1 MTFTL
6 PGFDP
11 WTFQLVM
18 LGSLLVLEAMADDMV
33 LSTVIE
39 PLDCT
44 HSRAHALINHPSCAL
59 IKPAATGH
67 A

>member
-6 PGFDP
+6 PGFDH

-44 HSRAHALINHPSCAL
+44 HSRAHALIHRPCCAL
-59 IKPAATGH
+59 ITSAATGR

>member
-11 WTFQLVM
+11 WTFQVVM
-18 LGSLLVLEAMADDMV
+18 LGSLLVLEAIGDGMV
-33 LSTVIE
+33 LSTVLE

-44 HSRAHALINHPSCAL
+44 QSRTHALINRPSCAL
-59 IKPAATGH
+59 VSQRA
-67 A
+67 